1 MSGESHATHHA
12 QRVVAERNI
21 GIERRGH
28 DAIFQIVEPS
38 ERIDELSQVAGV
50 ETDGKGVDG
59 EIAAALIV
67 VERAVFYN
75 RLARIV
81 GIALFACPHKFDFLF
96 LPLHLAVIRLH
107 LVPPLHLCRA
117 EIAEHTAV
125 CSLTECFGIG
135 LCGFN
140 ARADHHHVDV
150 FRRTFEDIIANVA
163 AHDVAFEAESV
174 DGVSEQ
180 TKVRGLKM
188 SNKFFLTGN
197 AHGQKILCCGWLAKS
212 EHTLYI

>member
-1 MSGESHATHHA
+1 M
-12 QRVVAERNI
+12 
-21 GIERRGH
+21 GI
-28 DAIFQIVEPS
+28 
-38 ERIDELSQVAGV
+38 
-50 ETDGKGVDG
+50 T
-59 EIAAALIV
+59 
-67 VERAVFYN
+67 
-75 RLARIV
+75 
-81 GIALFACPHKFDFLF
+81 LFACPHKFDFLF

-125 CSLTECFGIG
+125 CSLTECFGVG

-140 ARADHHHVDV
+140 ARADHHHVNV
-150 FRRTFEDIIANVA
+150 FGRTFEDVIANVA
-163 AHDVAFEAESV
+163 AYNVAFEAESV

-197 AHGQKILCCGWLAKS
+197 AHGQKILCCGWLTKS
-212 EHTLYI
+212 EHTLLYI